1 MPRERATKPSQ
12 VKSSRRRHTAC
23 SVQWSKFAK
32 MRVGGS
38 MRMLTLLLLLARGAS
53 AQDCSSVPTDCESC
67 CAENMIGDMKCNTC
81 TEYLHCCP
89 SPSPTASPSSAPDGG
104 GGGYSGGNYGDNYSL
119 EDVPAAEDK
128 AVAPTPSPSPTARPS
143 PSPSPRH
150 GDDPEDESWSPERL
164 LEALL
169 AAVEDPVG
177 AFPAECQPDTVAGAP
192 PAPLDNAPGEIRAP

>member
-1 MPRERATKPSQ
+1 
-12 VKSSRRRHTAC
+12 
-23 SVQWSKFAK
+23 
-32 MRVGGS
+32 MRLPNRSVGGS
-38 MRMLTLLLLLARGAS
+38 MRFLTLLLLLARGAS
-53 AQDCSSVPTDCESC
+53 AQWVDCSSVPTDCEGC
-67 CAENMIGDMKCNTC
+67 CAENMIGDMKCNAC
-81 TEYLHCCP
+81 TQYLHCCP

-104 GGGYSGGNYGDNYSL
+104 GDGYSGGNYGGTYGGGNYL
-119 EDVPAAEDK
+119 EVPRQLPRRRQLLHDLGSGDE
-128 AVAPTPSPSPTARPS
+128 AVAPTPSPGPTARPS

>member
-1 MPRERATKPSQ
+1 MN
-12 VKSSRRRHTAC
+12 RH
-23 SVQWSKFAK
+23 
-32 MRVGGS
+32 GS
-38 MRMLTLLLLLARGAS
+38 IRFLRLLLLLARGAS
-53 AQDCSSVPTDCESC
+53 AQWVDCSSVPTDCESC
-67 CAENMIGDMKCNTC
+67 CAENMIGDMNCNAC
-81 TEYLHCCP
+81 TQYLHCCP
-89 SPSPTASPSSAPDGG
+89 SPSPTASPSPAPDGG
-104 GGGYSGGNYGDNYSL
+104 GGGYSGGNYGGNYGGTYGGGNSGGHDHGNGD
-119 EDVPAAEDK
+119 EG
-128 AVAPTPSPSPTARPS
+128 VAPTPSPGPTARPS